1 MERLK
6 LLDYNHLLLKEVK
19 LKPIS
24 RYYFLKPNNSG
35 EQFFMFV
42 SICAFCF
49 RKIGKDF
56 KQPQEEDDPTP
67 LLLNILKYLEE
78 LVKMI
83 DETFYATSKISKN
96 FIQPTNFSNTSFIN
110 SRISPSISHPI
121 N

>member
-56 KQPQEEDDPTP
+56 KQPEEEDDPTP

-78 LVKMI
+78 LVNKLAI
-83 DETFYATSKISKN
+83 ILFTFKTL
-96 FIQPTNFSNTSFIN
+96 FLDFPD
-110 SRISPSISHPI
+110 SRTFKSISHRI